1 MTMVVVTSS
10 LSLARELWRYGEPEL
25 ADAAADL
32 SAEDV
37 LAVGKR
43 AGSLAMSGD
52 AARLWPNGPSGAA
65 VMLAAVE
72 RLEGWARPCRLAR
85 RLPEKRLPE
94 RFQAGLEARL
104 AAASE
109 VAAVM
114 DRENAAKTP

>member
-25 ADAAADL
+25 ATAAADL

-43 AGSLAMSGD
+43 AGFLVTSGD
-52 AARLWPNGPSGAA
+52 AARLRPNGPSSAA

-72 RLEGWARPCRLAR
+72 RLEGRARPCRLVDAYR
-85 RLPEKRLPE
+85 KRGCQSGFKQASKRALLPRWKWRP
-94 RFQAGLEARL
+94 
-104 AAASE
+104 
-109 VAAVM
+109 
-114 DRENAAKTP
+114 

>member
-43 AGSLAMSGD
+43 AGSLVTSGE
-52 AARLWPNGPSGAA
+52 AARLWPNGPSSAA

-72 RLEGWARPCRLAR
+72 RLEGRARPCRLAR
-85 RLPEKRLPE
+85 RLPERRLPE
-94 RFQAGLEARL
+94 RFQASLEARF

-114 DRENAAKTP
+114 DRENAGKTS